1 MEMDSQPSTEIK
13 PAPSQYHS
21 SINDND
27 LVDMNELILDNFS
40 LGADNEAA
48 SLQCS
53 QEIKLESYNFLGSRI
68 NYEAENFQLD
78 EYPSPENYFKGG
90 RNALQYESEDEEDR
104 QINGIMEITDE
115 HGNGVIEII
124 DESSRD
130 SDVVNL
136 LNSSDEVHNASNVSI
151 CANLESIRSDHN
163 YSSQEL
169 FAPSLNE
176 TINKPEVPATEP
188 ETEQM
193 QEPIDHVNEMQ
204 ALIASWMHGS
214 SSESKVTILNNLESE
229 IKRIKETVLDSQPS
243 PKTPPNTSNDDATP
257 IDANTSIMSEDNES
271 DSGYIM
277 SEGHSEPLE
286 YRGDR
291 AALTESESATEK
303 IDEVPIETLKDLR
316 SISEEVVAK
325 VGKFS
330 KLCSS
335 DTLKLTDLTE
345 CGNEV
350 IKSVVAMAAI
360 LKVEIEVTEPTC
372 DVTEPTCDV
381 TEPTSDVTEPT
392 SDVTEPT
399 CDVTEPTCD
408 VTEPT
413 SDVTEQTSDVT
424 EPTCDVTEPTCD
436 VTEPTCD
443 VTEPTSD
450 VTEPTSDVTE
460 PTSDVTEPTSD
471 VTEPTSDVT
480 EPTSDVTEPTSDVTE
495 QTSDNQHL
503 MSPNKHLMSP
513 NKHLMSPN
521 KHLMSP
527 NKHLITTSDVTEPTS
542 DVTEPT
548 SDVTEPTSDVTEQTS
563 DVTEPTSDVTEPT
576 SDVTEQTSDVTEQT
590 SDVTEPTCDVTEPT
604 SDVTE
609 PTCDVTEPTSDVTG
623 QTSDV
628 TEQTSDV
635 TEQTS
640 DVTVPTSDVTEPT
653 SDVTEPT
660 SDVTEQTSDVTEQTS
675 DVTEPTSDVTEQ
687 TSDVTEPTS
696 DVTEQTSDVT
706 EPTCDVTEPTCDV
719 TEPTSDVTEQTS
731 DVTEQTSDVTEPTS
745 DVTEQT
751 SDVTEPTCDVTEP
764 TSDVTEPTSD
774 VTEQTSD
781 VTEPT
786 CDVTEPTCD
795 VTEPTSDVTEQ
806 TSDVT
811 EQTSDVTEQTS
822 DVTEQTSDVTE
833 PTCDVTEPTCDV
845 TEPTCDVTEPTSDV
859 TEPTSDV
866 TEQTSDVT
874 EQTSDVTEQTSD
886 VTEQTSDVTEP
897 TCDVTEPTC
906 DVTEPTSDV
915 TEPTCDVTE
924 PTCDVTEPTCD
935 VTEPTCDVTEPTSD
949 VTEPTSDVTEPT
961 SDVTEPTSD
970 VTEPTSD
977 VTEPTSD
984 VTDQHLMSQNQH
996 LMSQNQHLMSQNKY
1010 LMSQNQHLTICTK
1023 HLIDSDNDEAMDG
1036 NISPV
1041 KEVEN
1046 DLENHNEHAV
1056 ENEDL
1061 KAENV
1066 DDENDNGENNQ
1077 NEEDA
1082 SECDTDDEIDRLV
1095 DFSNIPTKVRPV
1107 VNHVPVYR
1115 KRSVSKPKPKEDIL
1129 DILKDS
1135 GSQDIESESSSEED
1149 IISEEQFVLQLARQQ
1164 CLKDSS
1170 DSDGQDNESV
1180 DDDDGDDEDK
1190 SSIDNVTDES
1200 NDSKVDRFLKKQLAH
1215 EMENHLDENEKPEES
1230 APAPP
1235 KDIPGEEDDV
1245 DEVKDDQDL
1254 ELQSSGIFEP
1264 EIELHD
1270 GVKPP
1275 DKDEDSDAEE
1285 ASEQKAPEEKK
1296 KWKLD
1301 KIAFSKNLFSNLDD
1315 LDDDK
1320 NTKATANSD
1329 NSDCEMLDISMFKT
1343 KKNDGDLDKII
1354 QNQKKR
1360 DVSKISS
1367 SKVADECISL
1377 SSDSDLE
1384 IDKGTIDEDSEDEK
1398 PTTKSRPMLRN
1409 DQLAGETKQAQKE
1422 ENDRLKRLEKK
1433 TERLTQIVESQTE
1446 KLSQSHD
1453 DSDVILD
1460 FDSKQK
1466 CAISVHPE
1474 IVKNLKEH
1482 QIAGVKFM
1490 YDCCYGSVDS
1500 IEKHNGSGCIL
1511 AHCMGLGKTLQLIA
1525 LLHTLIRYPQ
1535 LKTKKILVICPK
1547 STIMNW
1553 ADEIQT
1559 WLRSVKVKL
1568 KVLHFPDPSDINKKL
1583 QILREWHSFKADPD
1597 GRAGCMLIGY
1607 EAFRSLVFY
1616 ADKSK
1621 TDMSQVELDR
1631 IRKMV
1636 EEYLLK
1642 PGADLVVC
1650 DEGHVI
1656 KNRKSTT
1663 SRAVNKISSRRR
1675 IILTGTPIQNNLK
1688 EYYSMVNFIKPSFLG
1703 TEKEFANLYENPIK
1717 EGQHKDSNS
1726 AQIRIMK
1733 QRSYVLH
1740 KKLSK
1745 FVQRREA
1752 ALLKTFLPEK
1762 YEYVLFI
1769 PMTELQNRLYQHFL
1783 DNNPLK
1789 ERYGGKSLIPDYTFL
1804 RKIWTHPKVLENAWK
1819 NAVALRDKR
1828 NAARRRNLDSD
1839 EEPDDV
1845 LDNQVGKMSVEND
1858 WWRQFIEPMDLRS
1871 LLPSNKLRI
1880 LFEILKLCEQNR
1892 EKCLIFSA
1900 FVAVL
1905 DVVEFF
1911 MQQIHNKVSFN
1922 DGSDLGIENFHGPW
1936 EKNHDYY
1943 RLDGKTSK
1951 ALRHAMIR
1959 NFNNPGNERVKC
1971 FLISAKAGGQ
1981 GINLVGANRVILLD
1995 TSWNPSNDQ
2004 QNIFRVFRLGQQS
2017 KCYIY
2022 RLLAMG
2028 TMEEKVYSRSVTK
2041 QAMSFR
2047 VVDEQQIDRH
2057 YSLAELAE
2065 LYTLTKPDPAEQ
2077 PTPVRPVDNILASLL
2092 RNFKNLVYKY
2102 HEHDSLLE
2110 NNSAE
2115 DLNEQEKADA
2125 WEAYEK
2131 DVSMKNQFGNMNI
2144 TADGTYGSGYGSYGL
2159 GNLMNPYS
2167 YIPQNLPPSMI
2178 PAYLQRMGYTG
2189 VSTGVEQELMLMS
2202 QMYSQFNQSGGTSAY
2217 GPLSSYFNSPS
2228 SSSTN
2233 PLYNSPSASNNYYK
2247 STTNSTST
2255 TSSPTSYSN
2264 ISSSVFNGLNQLT
2277 SSSSSAVAA
2286 QYNLARYLPSYSGN
2300 PSYNP
2305 FNLYQTSP
2313 STTSTNAAQSLAT
2326 NQPGPNAIK
2335 NPLLSNLLP
2344 PSTSITKDS
2353 FSIPTSV
2360 ITKAS
2365 KDVQRAAANTSIG
2378 PVSSLSS
2385 ISLSSNTSQS
2395 HQKTSTHSSLSN
2407 SLKPNQLM
2415 VARASPLSSARSS
2428 PLSSA
2433 RASPLSSARASPLS
2447 SARASPLSS
2456 ARASPLSS
2464 ARISPLSSARASPS
2478 IASRSSPSVNRSS
2491 ADGTSNLTISRTS
2504 ATAHK
2509 NSHNNTSVG
2518 PLSITLASN
2527 RTSPE
2532 PNIIVKDVSAIN
2544 RSMDRK
2550 TATTTSKSPAQP
2562 IKNFNMGIV
2571 YPKAAE
2577 KKAFDLSQNDS
2588 LLKAAKNQLQQ
2599 NARSEPQNRISL
2611 PPSPSR
2617 TVNQPSVNRIHSLK
2631 SGTRPATT
2639 TTRAMDTN
2647 VSSSSLSSVT
2657 KNHLSSPNLPTN
2669 EVTITPTKRPPQKLS
2684 LPMSAI
2690 NAQKLASTALIG
2702 ASSSRKSSPIE
2713 INKLNNS
2720 QLSVSRVPSSTSI
2733 TRQLPATSSA
2743 NASITRQVPNPSSVT
2758 NANKI
2763 TGRLNLPKSI
2773 PKFSNLASTMP
2784 TLKLI
2789 STPSNSNNKTG
2800 GVTSRPVIPAIN
2812 RNPGSRVVAA
2822 NNGVNKVS
2830 MQRPAPNAKVFT
2842 AGPAPKLV
2850 SFTNPT
2856 SSSDRK
2862 RKLEELIPKN
2872 TGVTLIKKPKPREP
2886 VEIVELD

>member
-1 MEMDSQPSTEIK
+1 MDMDSQPSTEIK
-13 PAPSQYHS
+13 AASSQYH
-21 SINDND
+21 DND
-27 LVDMNELILDNFS
+27 LVDMNELILDNWN

-48 SLQCS
+48 ALQCS
-53 QEIKLESYNFLGSRI
+53 QEIKLESYNFLGNRI
-68 NYEAENFQLD
+68 NYEEENFQLD
-78 EYPSPENYFKGG
+78 EYPSPENYFKGE
-90 RNALQYESEDEEDR
+90 RNAHQYESEDDEDR
-104 QINGIMEITDE
+104 QINGVMEITDD
-115 HGNGVIEII
+115 HVNGVIEIA

-136 LNSSDEVHNASNVSI
+136 LNSSDEVHNASNLSI
-151 CANLESIRSDHN
+151 SANLESIRSDHN

-176 TINKPEVPATEP
+176 TIDRPEVPATEP
-188 ETEQM
+188 ETEPM

-229 IKRIKETVLDSQPS
+229 IKRIKETVLDIPKPEPS
-243 PKTPPNTSNDDATP
+243 PKTPTNASKDDATP
-257 IDANTSIMSEDNES
+257 IDANTSIISEDNES

-291 AALTESESATEK
+291 AVLTESETATEK
-303 IDEVPIETLKDLR
+303 IDEVPVETLKDLR
-316 SISEEVVAK
+316 SVSEEVVAK
-325 VGKFS
+325 IGKFS

-335 DTLKLTDLTE
+335 GTSRLTDLTE
-345 CGNEV
+345 CGNDV

-360 LKVEIEVTEPTC
+360 LKLEIGGCTHEKVTVATDEPTGNLGDANDEAETEVDDSGDKTADERSIDETVGQMVSENGNDGENFPEIVDSKVNGNSDDKIEDDENVDAIAVVEDKQKQLDLKSKKRWLASSSEDSQHSSDDSYSENLPVKRRKKRARTKSSSSSSSS
-372 DVTEPTCDV
+372 DVTLSSINLRKKNVLLESSDDDQSQNGAASSVELDEVPSSEKDAVKDVDMSNYLLPLDVPVNKSMDSDIGDDIDDANDQRVDSEVEEFFGFDGAESTLNIIGPTSDISIDEATGDGVGNISEPDAVESTCDNIETTSNVIELAFDASEPTGDV
-381 TEPTSDVTEPT
+381 VEQNSDVTEHT
-392 SDVTEPT
+392 TDVTEQT
-399 CDVTEPTCD
+399 TVVTEQI
-408 VTEPT
+408 
-413 SDVTEQTSDVT
+413 SDVTEQTSD
-424 EPTCDVTEPTCD
+424 
-436 VTEPTCD
+436 
-443 VTEPTSD
+443 
-450 VTEPTSDVTE
+450 
-460 PTSDVTEPTSD
+460 
-471 VTEPTSDVT
+471 
-480 EPTSDVTEPTSDVTE
+480 
-495 QTSDNQHL
+495 
-503 MSPNKHLMSP
+503 
-513 NKHLMSPN
+513 
-521 KHLMSP
+521 
-527 NKHLITTSDVTEPTS
+527 I
-542 DVTEPT
+542 
-548 SDVTEPTSDVTEQTS
+548 
-563 DVTEPTSDVTEPT
+563 
-576 SDVTEQTSDVTEQT
+576 TEQTSDVTEQT
-590 SDVTEPTCDVTEPT
+590 SDVIEPTCDVTEPT
-604 SDVTE
+604 SDVI
-609 PTCDVTEPTSDVTG
+609 EPTSDVIEG
-623 QTSDV
+623 TSDV
-628 TEQTSDV
+628 TEQISDA
-635 TEQTS
+635 TEPTPDDLQQTS
-640 DVTVPTSDVTEPT
+640 DVNEPVIEHTFDGTERTSEI
-653 SDVTEPT
+653 E
-660 SDVTEQTSDVTEQTS
+660 E
-675 DVTEPTSDVTEQ
+675 
-687 TSDVTEPTS
+687 
-696 DVTEQTSDVT
+696 
-706 EPTCDVTEPTCDV
+706 
-719 TEPTSDVTEQTS
+719 
-731 DVTEQTSDVTEPTS
+731 
-745 DVTEQT
+745 
-751 SDVTEPTCDVTEP
+751 
-764 TSDVTEPTSD
+764 
-774 VTEQTSD
+774 
-781 VTEPT
+781 
-786 CDVTEPTCD
+786 
-795 VTEPTSDVTEQ
+795 
-806 TSDVT
+806 
-811 EQTSDVTEQTS
+811 
-822 DVTEQTSDVTE
+822 
-833 PTCDVTEPTCDV
+833 
-845 TEPTCDVTEPTSDV
+845 
-859 TEPTSDV
+859 
-866 TEQTSDVT
+866 
-874 EQTSDVTEQTSD
+874 
-886 VTEQTSDVTEP
+886 
-897 TCDVTEPTC
+897 
-906 DVTEPTSDV
+906 
-915 TEPTCDVTE
+915 
-924 PTCDVTEPTCD
+924 
-935 VTEPTCDVTEPTSD
+935 
-949 VTEPTSDVTEPT
+949 
-961 SDVTEPTSD
+961 
-970 VTEPTSD
+970 
-977 VTEPTSD
+977 
-984 VTDQHLMSQNQH
+984 
-996 LMSQNQHLMSQNKY
+996 
-1010 LMSQNQHLTICTK
+1010 I
-1023 HLIDSDNDEAMDG
+1023 IDSKTPYVQSQQWELPEELNYSDSENDEAFER
-1036 NISPV
+1036 NISPK
-1041 KEVEN
+1041 KEVDVEN

-1066 DDENDNGENNQ
+1066 DDENDNGENHQ
-1077 NEEDA
+1077 NEEDV
-1082 SECDTDDEIDRLV
+1082 SECDTDDEIDRLI

-1115 KRSVSKPKPKEDIL
+1115 KKSVSKPKPKEDIL

-1135 GSQDIESESSSEED
+1135 ASQDIESESSSEED

-1170 DSDGQDNESV
+1170 DSDGQNSESV
-1180 DDDDGDDEDK
+1180 DDDDDDDEDK

-1215 EMENHLDENEKPEES
+1215 EMENHLDDNEKPEEN
-1230 APAPP
+1230 APAPS
-1235 KDIPGEEDDV
+1235 KDIPVEEDDV
-1245 DEVKDDQDL
+1245 DEVKDEQDL

-1270 GVKPP
+1270 GEKPP

-1285 ASEQKAPEEKK
+1285 TSEQKAPEEKK

-1301 KIAFSKNLFSNLDD
+1301 KIAFSKNLFSNLD

-1343 KKNDGDLDKII
+1343 KKSDGDLDKII

-1460 FDSKQK
+1460 FDSKQN

-1559 WLRSVKVKL
+1559 WLQSVKVKL

-1597 GRAGCMLIGY
+1597 GKAGCMLIGY

-1621 TDMSQVELDR
+1621 PDMSQVDLDR

-1819 NAVALRDKR
+1819 NAIALRDKR
-1828 NAARRRNLDSD
+1828 NAARRRNMDSD

-1845 LDNQVGKMSVEND
+1845 LDSQVGKMSVEND

-1911 MQQIHNKVSFN
+1911 MHQIHNKVSFN

-2092 RNFKNLVYKY
+2092 RNFKSLVYKY

-2144 TADGTYGSGYGSYGL
+2144 TADGTYGSGYGSFGL

-2167 YIPQNLPPSMI
+2167 YIPPNLPTSMI

-2189 VSTGVEQELMLMS
+2189 VSNVTGVEQELMLMS

-2233 PLYNSPSASNNYYK
+2233 PLYNSAGASNNYYK

-2277 SSSSSAVAA
+2277 SSSSSAVA
-2286 QYNLARYLPSYSGN
+2286 QYNLARYMPSYSGN
-2300 PSYNP
+2300 PSYSP
-2305 FNLYQTSP
+2305 FNMYPTSA
-2313 STTSTNAAQSLAT
+2313 SATSTNAAQSLAT

-2407 SLKPNQLM
+2407 SLKGNQLM

-2433 RASPLSSARASPLS
+2433 RVSPLS

-2478 IASRSSPSVNRSS
+2478 IASRSSPSINRTS
-2491 ADGTSNLTISRTS
+2491 ADGTSSLSISRTS

-2509 NSHNNTSVG
+2509 NSHNNASLG

-2532 PNIIVKDVSAIN
+2532 PNLIVKDVSAIN
-2544 RSMDRK
+2544 RSMERK
-2550 TATTTSKSPAQP
+2550 TATTTSKAPAQP

-2571 YPKAAE
+2571 YPKAPE

-2588 LLKAAKNQLQQ
+2588 LLKAAKSQLQQ
-2599 NARSEPQNRISL
+2599 NARPEPQNRISL

-2617 TVNQPSVNRIHSLK
+2617 TANRLSVNRIHNLK
-2631 SGTRPATT
+2631 SGTRTATT

-2647 VSSSSLSSVT
+2647 VSSSSLTSIA

-2669 EVTITPTKRPPQKLS
+2669 EVTITPTKRPQKLS

-2690 NAQKLASTALIG
+2690 NAQRLASTALIG
-2702 ASSSRKSSPIE
+2702 ASSSHKSSPIE

-2743 NASITRQVPNPSSVT
+2743 NASITRQIPNPSSVT

-2763 TGRLNLPKSI
+2763 TGRLNPPKSI

-2789 STPSNSNNKTG
+2789 STPSNSNNKTAA

-2822 NNGVNKVS
+2822 NNGVKVA
-2830 MQRPAPNAKVFT
+2830 MQRPAPNTKVFT
-2842 AGPAPKLV
+2842 ASPAPKLV